1 MQPFLTDSQTS
12 EGKTRESVRFAPLY
26 YYYFIFCRA
35 LHGSRKPCSQ
45 SRLVRPSALSVV
57 AADRHHDL
65 SITGRAR
72 TSSCHAMAEQVS
84 PSTPSHHLT
93 PPHLQNTPSQLEA
106 VNIRRNLGLR
116 QPVEQASE
124 KQVGDLLTQSSADI
138 RSLAMHI
145 PTTERRSERRRT
157 GGVPRTG

>member
-1 MQPFLTDSQTS
+1 MICPPLAV
-12 EGKTRESVRFAPLY
+12 REHHLAVP
-26 YYYFIFCRA
+26 CRA
-35 LHGSRKPCSQ
+35 SL
-45 SRLVRPSALSVV
+45 ALN
-57 AADRHHDL
+57 
-65 SITGRAR
+65 T
-72 TSSCHAMAEQVS
+72 VS
-84 PSTPSHHLT
+84 PSP

-157 GGVPRTG
+157 GGARTG